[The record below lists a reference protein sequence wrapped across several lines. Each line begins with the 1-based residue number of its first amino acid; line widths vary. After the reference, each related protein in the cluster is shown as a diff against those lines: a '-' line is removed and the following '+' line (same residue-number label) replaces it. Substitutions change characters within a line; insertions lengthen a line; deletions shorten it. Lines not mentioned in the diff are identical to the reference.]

1 MSQSRWPW
9 KQSLQLR
16 LCLSLTAGLVA
27 LWALAI
33 GVASHGLRHEIDEVF
48 DSALQEV
55 AQRVLPLAYLDL
67 LNNEPGGAPDAA
79 APARV
84 PPVGTHRE
92 YITYVVRNEAGRII
106 MQSHDADLSL
116 FAGRVAPGFVDGGR
130 TRLYTESA
138 VSNTIFVTT
147 AERPGH
153 RQLALRDAVRAMVWP
168 LLLLLPFGV
177 IGTWALVSLS
187 LRPVMRFRNE
197 LQSRSGHH
205 LVPVSAEALPS
216 EVVPVAHAVNTLMAR
231 MRRALDAERSFTAN
245 SAHELRT
252 PVAAALAQ
260 IQRLKVELGDPA
272 LSARAAEVETALKRL
287 ARLMEKLLQL
297 AKAEGGGLLAETPS
311 DLAACLRMV
320 VDEFRRSSVVT
331 AGLALDLP
339 RGLAVLSPL
348 DLDAFA
354 ILARNLIENAHKH
367 GDPAQPITV
376 ALDQAGLMTVTN
388 HGPVVPASELGR
400 LLQRFERGQTGAG
413 GAGLGL
419 AIAHSIADGAGG
431 SLDLVSPAPGLA
443 DGFQARARLPVWNGG
458 KLTRG

>member
-9 KQSLQLR
+9 MHSLQLR
-16 LCLSLTAGLVA
+16 LCLSLTAALVV
-27 LWALAI
+27 LWVLAI
-33 GVASHGLRHEIDEVF
+33 GVASNGLRHEIDEVF

-67 LNNEPGGAPDAA
+67 LNNDPGAPDAA

-84 PPVGTHRE
+84 PSVGAHRE
-92 YITYVVRNEAGRII
+92 YITYVVRNAAGRIV
-106 MQSHDADLSL
+106 MQSHDADLSQFTGPVAAG
-116 FAGRVAPGFVDGGR
+116 FADGGK

-138 VSNTIFVTT
+138 VSDTIFVTT

-153 RQLALRDAVRAMVWP
+153 RQAALRDAMRAMVWP

-205 LVPVSAEALPS
+205 LVPVSTEALPS
-216 EVVPVAHAVNTLMAR
+216 EVVPVAQAVNTLMAR

-260 IQRLKVELGDPA
+260 MQRLKAELADTA
-272 LSARAAEVETALKRL
+272 SVARVAEVEAALKRL

-297 AKAEGGGLLAETPS
+297 AKAEGGGLLSDMPS
-311 DLAACLRMV
+311 DLAAGLRFV
-320 VDEFRRSSVVT
+320 LDEFRRAGVPN
-331 AGLALDLP
+331 AGLALDLSP
-339 RGLAVLSPL
+339 GLAVLSPL

-354 ILARNLIENAHKH
+354 ILVRNLIENAHKH

-388 HGPVVPASELGR
+388 RGPVVPASELGR
-400 LLQRFERGQTGAG
+400 LLQRFERGQTGAD

-458 KLTRG
+458 KLTRS